1 MLTLVAGIA
10 VQVVMLVVLVRWAM
24 RKDRR
29 LRAREDM
36 ETADGGVAHAVQH
49 RR

>member
-1 MLTLVAGIA
+1 MLTLFAGIA
-10 VQVVMLVVLVRWAM
+10 VQAVMLVVLVRWAM
-24 RKDRR
+24 RKERR
-29 LRAREDM
+29 LRAAEDT